1 MFRFCSALLL
11 TFLASHLAMTQLAA
25 AQTNGQAQANGQ
37 GQGQPIGAPSNAQTP
52 AKPQPPANVPL
63 PPRRPN
69 AANAI
74 SKSLTPSQPSNLSPE
89 EAVQNAN
96 AYLNAVTTMVAD
108 FTQIGVDGKRS
119 EGKLYVQKPGKL
131 RFQYDPPAVMEVIA
145 DGRSVAVRNRRLN
158 TQDMAFI
165 GQTPLKFLLKNKLD
179 LTKDTKVL
187 DVVSSANSTNILIE
201 DKATFGG
208 TSRISLIFD
217 PVTFAL
223 RQWTVTDPQGYET
236 IVSLFNVD
244 LNEKPDP
251 SLFRI
256 NEGPVR
262 D

>member
-11 TFLASHLAMTQLAA
+11 IVLTAHLALAQTNGP
-25 AQTNGQAQANGQ
+25 AQTNGQAQTNT
-37 GQGQPIGAPSNAQTP
+37 APSSVQAPYKTQ
-52 AKPQPPANVPL
+52 APANVPL

-69 AANAI
+69 AAANAI
-74 SKSLTPSQPSNLSPE
+74 SKSLAPSQPSNLSPE

-96 AYLNAVTTMVAD
+96 AYLNSVTTLVAD
-108 FTQIGVDGKRS
+108 FTQIGADGKRT

-179 LTKDTKVL
+179 LAKDTKVL

-217 PVTFAL
+217 PVSFAL

-244 LNEKPDP
+244 LNERPDP
-251 SLFRI
+251 SLFKI
-256 NEGPVR
+256 SEGPVR